1 MFTGNSYI
9 VKVWFTAV
17 LTGTYTYAEVP
28 DLSNLREEVGKKL
41 TQIGYDITEPEVV
54 VEPQPEEPVV
64 EEPVQP

>member
-28 DLSNLREEVGKKL
+28 NLSNLREEVGKKL
-41 TQIGYDITEPEVV
+41 IQIGYDIT
-54 VEPQPEEPVV
+54 EPQPEEPVV